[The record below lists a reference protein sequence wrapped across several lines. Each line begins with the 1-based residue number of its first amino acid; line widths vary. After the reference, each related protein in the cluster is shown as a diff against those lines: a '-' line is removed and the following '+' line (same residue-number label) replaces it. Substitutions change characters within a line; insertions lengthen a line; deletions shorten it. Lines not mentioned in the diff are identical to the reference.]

1 MQALSALA
9 DPTRQRIVEMLAGGA
24 LPAGDIARRFDVSA
38 PAISQHLKALREAN
52 LVRVRR
58 DAQRRI
64 YELNPEG
71 VNELATWLARIQAF
85 WSPRLDA
92 LATAMTNDARIN
104 EDRED
109 KA

>member
-1 MQALSALA
+1 MQTLKALA

-24 LPAGDIARRFDVSA
+24 LCAGEIASQFDVSA

-64 YELNPEG
+64 YELNPRG
-71 VNELATWLARIQAF
+71 VRELAAWVDRLRRF
-85 WSPRLDA
+85 WSHKLDA
-92 LATAMTNDARIN
+92 LETAIVNAP
-104 EDRED
+104 EEGEP
-109 KA
+109 